1 MPFANE
7 HAGRVKSPDAF
18 IEGSFRRKPITEGI
32 DLIVGRLKD
41 GDGSAVAQSYRFD
54 REAFTAREARDWL
67 KEHDVTV
74 QLFEEAIGE
83 EKTVGLKA
91 NMEGAMVALF
101 LPAGV
106 PPVPI
111 GLPRGSKPEPAD
123 HRHITLAYLG
133 SDASQLPVS
142 KEQVVE
148 MLSRLA
154 ADQAPIEG
162 EVSGMGRFLPEEGDE
177 CPFYAS
183 FDSPDLPAFRQR
195 VVDMLEAAGVPVVKE
210 HGFTPHVTLAYLP
223 KDVPT
228 PDYQPDPVSVVFK
241 DVVLTWGD
249 ERHSIAFAGEPIET
263 KQDDKPFK
271 DDVQEKSTL
280 EGEIS
285 REQQEIG
292 VRRAFEAALEPMQ
305 QPAVAVGYTSRPWI
319 VDTYSSSVIC
329 EWAGKYYEVPF
340 MRIGDEI
347 AFAAQ
352 EDWVEVEKREEWLRK
367 VKEMRAEAKAGRR
380 VRSDK
385 ISILRELKTK
395 LDDLFKGL
403 GEILGWAEYEDRKP
417 QKLSK
422 GFKVI
427 RTKDGEDW
435 LLTWTTN
442 AFEDRDGE
450 IFQTKAIEEYV
461 GRHEDQKDKG
471 AFEFWHIPGSKFGTI
486 RWQGVSGRFLAEAG
500 PFDDTVVGQTF
511 KAFLMEFPD
520 GHPVIAPEGW
530 GTSHGFRYRADDR
543 KGGVYR
549 WFEKEETSVL
559 PGSVAA
565 NPYNPELEVIQM
577 LSKKQ
582 IEALREIGG
591 DKIVDLVT
599 ETGEKRTEELE
610 RAGVAYK
617 AKKAGDLPSQLEAI
631 AAEMED
637 EDMAKE
643 LRKLAGKIAKAVS
656 KGKKEEPAEE
666 TEPTAADIPSG
677 LGEFVA
683 PLQAIASKTEGEVK
697 TGLEGVLA
705 AMQPA
710 AEPAA
715 TKAADEPITRAEMEG
730 VVQVLGAGIANL
742 AAEVK
747 ALSQSMGQEVRRE
760 VKEKLEETPRISL
773 IELAAKSVIGKE
785 ETRVDGR
792 KELAKDGPKET
803 DPSQLPE
810 GRMFG
815 IPLLDALKA
824 AGQRQPQ

>member
-1 MPFANE
+1 VPFPSE
-7 HAGRVKSPDAF
+7 HAARVKSPDGF

-54 REAFTAREARDWL
+54 KEKFTAQEARDWL

-74 QLFEEAIGE
+74 QLFEEATGE
-83 EKTVGLKA
+83 EKQV
-91 NMEGAMVALF
+91 E
-101 LPAGV
+101 
-106 PPVPI
+106 I
-111 GLPRGSKPEPAD
+111 
-123 HRHITLAYLG
+123 
-133 SDASQLPVS
+133 
-142 KEQVVE
+142 EQDDN
-148 MLSRLA
+148 A
-154 ADQAPIEG
+154 AD
-162 EVSGMGRFLPEEGDE
+162 
-177 CPFYAS
+177 
-183 FDSPDLPAFRQR
+183 
-195 VVDMLEAAGVPVVKE
+195 DM
-210 HGFTPHVTLAYLP
+210 
-223 KDVPT
+223 
-228 PDYQPDPVSVVFK
+228 
-241 DVVLTWGD
+241 
-249 ERHSIAFAGEPIET
+249 
-263 KQDDKPFK
+263 
-271 DDVQEKSTL
+271 QEKSTL
-280 EGEIS
+280 EGEVS
-285 REQQEIG
+285 QEQQEMA
-292 VRRAFEAALEPMQ
+292 VRRAFSAVLQPMQ
-305 QPAVAVGYTSRPWI
+305 QPAVAAAYPSSPYI
-319 VDTYSSSVIC
+319 VDTYSNSVIC
-329 EWAGKYYEVPF
+329 EWAGKFYEVPF

-385 ISILRELKTK
+385 VGILRELKTK

-403 GEILGWAEYEDRKP
+403 GEILGWAEYDDR
-417 QKLSK
+417 KLSK

-500 PFDDTVVGQTF
+500 PFDDTVVGQAF

-617 AKKAGDLPSQLEAI
+617 AKKAGDLSSQLEAI
-631 AAEMED
+631 AGEMED

-666 TEPTAADIPSG
+666 TEPTAADTLSG
-677 LGEFVA
+677 LNEFVA
-683 PLQAIASKTEGEVK
+683 PLQAIASKAEGEVK
-697 TGLEGVLA
+697 TGLEGILA
-705 AMQPA
+705 AMQPP

-715 TKAADEPITRAEMEG
+715 IKAADEPITRAEMEG
-730 VVQVLGAGIANL
+730 VVQVLGAAVATL
-742 AAEVK
+742 TAEVK
-747 ALSQSMGQEVRRE
+747 ALSQGMGKEVRRE
-760 VKEKLEETPRISL
+760 VKETLEETPRISL

-785 ETRVDGR
+785 ETVVDGR
-792 KELAKDGPKET
+792 KTIAKDGPKET
-803 DPSQLPE
+803 DPTQLPE
-810 GRMFG
+810 GRVFG